1 MFAEFRLVRLT
12 EDARMRPLDWL
23 VKTYCN
29 SCGPVRLFRFGG
41 ADPERFSPSD
51 EVFGGRT
58 LILTGHIWLV
68 HGLFLIVKTVSTVI
82 FIGSAEA
89 VLP

>member
-1 MFAEFRLVRLT
+1 
-12 EDARMRPLDWL
+12 MRPLDWL

-29 SCGPVRLFRFGG
+29 SRGLVRLFRFGG
-41 ADPERFSPSD
+41 ADPEPCSASD
-51 EVFGGRT
+51 RVFGGRT
-58 LILTGHIWLV
+58 LIQTGHIWLV
-68 HGLFLIVKTVSTVI
+68 HGLFLIVKIVSTVI